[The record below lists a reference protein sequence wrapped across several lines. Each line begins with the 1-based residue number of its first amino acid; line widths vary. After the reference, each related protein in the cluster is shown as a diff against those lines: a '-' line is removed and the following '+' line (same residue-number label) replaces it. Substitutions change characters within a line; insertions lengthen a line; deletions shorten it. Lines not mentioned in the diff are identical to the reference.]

1 MILFLNKNYWFFK
14 IVDVTNPQHAC
25 KRPNILPPFISPRGW
40 EIQNFSLILNQIS
53 NDGPA
58 VTIGILMTFFHH
70 NSLVLFSNCIFSRS
84 VFFRK
89 NKKNGSTLQYPQQCN
104 AIWLFIFFVHNITI
118 ANEMEKSWKFLF
130 R

>member
-1 MILFLNKNYWFFK
+1 MILFLNKNYWFLK

-40 EIQNFSLILNQIS
+40 KIQNFSLILNQIS

-89 NKKNGSTLQYPQQCN
+89 NKKMALHFNIPNN
-104 AIWLFIFFVHNITI
+104 AMRYGCSFFSYII
-118 ANEMEKSWKFLF
+118 SQSPMKWSWKFLF